1 MFKLIKSQSEISEGK
16 SLGEMEP
23 CEIGRVINGCYKGC
37 IVMRTASIDKF
48 EVMNLSHPGVDSCW
62 TNTRLGV
69 GIRVIPLEKGEK
81 LTLEVV

>member
-1 MFKLIKSQSEISEGK
+1 MFKLIKSQSEISEGR

-37 IVMRTASIDKF
+37 IVMRTASTDKF

-62 TNTRLGV
+62 SCRIT
-69 GIRVIPLEKGEK
+69 GIKIASLQKGERI
-81 LTLEVV
+81 TLEII